1 MKIKKPLSN
10 QKKLKILS
18 RLEVRLREL
27 MKKRGVK
34 VNTTK

>member
-10 QKKLKILS
+10 QEKLKILS